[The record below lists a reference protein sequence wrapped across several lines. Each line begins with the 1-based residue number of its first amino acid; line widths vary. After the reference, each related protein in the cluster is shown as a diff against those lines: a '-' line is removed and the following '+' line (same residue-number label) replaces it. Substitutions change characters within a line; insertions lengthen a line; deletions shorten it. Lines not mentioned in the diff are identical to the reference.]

1 MGGNSKTE
9 SARVIF
15 LVRDT
20 PTQCPLPNGE
30 VSQKY
35 LKGF

>member
-9 SARVIF
+9 LARVIF

-20 PTQCPLPNGE
+20 PTQCFLHIGE
-30 VSQKY
+30 VS
-35 LKGF
+35 